1 MVSDFWFLVSGS
13 RLLVSGF
20 WVLVPGIWFLISYL
34 WLLVSGFWFLV
45 SDVWFMIYSFWLLV
59 SHFWFLISG
68 SWFLVSDFWF
78 LISGPEIVGPLND
91 GIPVQ
96 RTLSAGEQF
105 RFYSISMIPLV
116 PLIPSNH
123 STQLIPFIAQVMF
136 NYIPWCTVLSSISIS
151 SYYFSTVIGSSH
163 YFNHTNPKNQLL
175 CNHPN
180 CFINITN
187 CNPYSLIPD
196 HFIIQWFN

>member
-1 MVSDFWFLVSGS
+1 MVSDSWFPISGFWFPVSGSWFLIPGFWFLTYYLWFLVSG
-13 RLLVSGF
+13 F
-20 WVLVPGIWFLISYL
+20 
-34 WLLVSGFWFLV
+34 WLLVSDVRFIIYGFWFLV
-45 SDVWFMIYSFWLLV
+45 SEFWFLISGFWSLV
-59 SHFWFLISG
+59 SEFWFLISG
-68 SWFLVSDFWF
+68 S
-78 LISGPEIVGPLND
+78 GIVGPLND
-91 GIPVQ
+91 EIPVQ

-105 RFYSISMIPLV
+105 RFYSISMVPLV
-116 PLIPSNH
+116 PLVPSNH

-151 SYYFSTVIGSSH
+151 SYYFSTVIGPSH

-187 CNPYSLIPD
+187 CNPYSLMPD
-196 HFIIQWFN
+196 NFHYSMI